1 MERTNKVAL
10 IGKVVEGT
18 QFSHEYK
25 GERFLVTVVG
35 IKRNSGTLDVL
46 PVIHSEKIGS
56 FNVGDKISIQGSFRS
71 RNEIVGEK
79 KRLILN
85 VFADEIEIV
94 DVNSSYINTIEL
106 AGYICKVPVRR
117 KTPAGREI
125 CDLLIA
131 SNRTTGKADY
141 IPCISW
147 GRNATYS
154 EKLQVGEKV
163 EITGRVQSRGY
174 QKKINETEFEDRV
187 AYEVSVVTIF
197 ENSEEE

>member
-18 QFSHEYK
+18 QFSHEFK

-35 IKRNSGTLDVL
+35 VKRNSGIPDVL
-46 PVIHSEKIGS
+46 PIIHSEKLGS
-56 FNVGDKISIQGSFRS
+56 FAVDEKISIQGSFRS
-71 RNEIVGEK
+71 RNEIVDDK

-85 VFADEIEIV
+85 VFADEIEIA
-94 DVNSSYINTIEL
+94 DVNSSYVNTIEL

-131 SNRTTGKADY
+131 SNRPTGKADY